1 MPQHKSAKKSVITSL
16 KRQIR
21 NRAAKSSLR
30 SALRKYREMN
40 AEDKKGAFIALEAT
54 LDRAAQKGIIHKNK
68 ASRLKSRLSP

>member
-1 MPQHKSAKKSVITSL
+1 MPQHKSAKKRVITNL
-16 KRQIR
+16 KRQVR

-40 AEDKKGAFIALEAT
+40 AEDKKGAYTALESD

-68 ASRLKSRLSP
+68 ASRLKSRLTP